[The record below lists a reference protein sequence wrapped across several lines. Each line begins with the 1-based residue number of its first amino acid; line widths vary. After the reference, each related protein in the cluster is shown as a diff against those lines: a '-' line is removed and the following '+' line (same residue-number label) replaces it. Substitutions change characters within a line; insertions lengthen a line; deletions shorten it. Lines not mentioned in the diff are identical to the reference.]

1 MDARNTPA
9 NKPLDGTKFLEMLST
24 ISLEEVL
31 KYEFRRT
38 QAKKWDLLVEVC
50 KDASTKKYQCNV
62 CNVVQFGDKNLFSH
76 LTGKK
81 HNALLTSIMDLQIRK
96 RGAPPPQRGRP
107 ADKPAGNS
115 NSNNN
120 NASNSNNSNNLN
132 SRNSNSNN
140 NANSNSKPNNS
151 NSNKPNISNSNSNNS
166 NQNKPVQ
173 RNVSPQKKP
182 TPNSGANK
190 KAEEP
195 KPSTAEKPSGNG
207 PPSRGVPNTN
217 SSAKSQP
224 QRKPGQNDK
233 PAPRD
238 NSAKN
243 KNNVPN
249 IVKNPLS
256 NKISIVP
263 LAKLISSNPEPE
275 EDDNDMP
282 MDVIVIDEDP
292 PSENANHSIP
302 IQTGLR
308 QPAQEVDKNS
318 QKRSAPPSS
327 RPAVGKQINPSVS
340 ENSTARPDGLTFE
353 SSNVTEILGL
363 VGVEYV
369 LKIVRS
375 VNARNAR
382 YLCCLCDITADEQR
396 MQNHLVGYNHRLK
409 YFDKHFPT
417 AMRQYR
423 QYVANVPESDVAKI
437 MMPIFEKLAMAIEK
451 HHGRESP
458 YMCYEYY
465 FGKDRNSLTTKVF
478 SRRHASELLGPSFTH
493 VVDAKEVE
501 QMIEK
506 MRQSKQQPQ
515 PLMGMEPSNPY
526 GQPYAQQARPNN
538 YANYNPEGPANNPPQ
553 SQTVDDET
561 HKRMV
566 DRFLR
571 GNRPSRGDNH
581 GSRNPKRNR
590 SRSPSNEQRK
600 RTVANPTK
608 RLWNVERRSLSPLR
622 DGDIWQAYRHMVDQK
637 VRDLNVS
644 FDAYKADPEQ
654 HPNYQQEWQRFWKR
668 RKDELIQAGI
678 NHRSYNF
685 QNEWIHYFNARL
697 DELYNLEIE
706 DIKLKCRERLCLPL
720 TNHELEN
727 EKYHVHVRGVE
738 EPQLRQPE
746 PRQPEPRQQA
756 PHQLAPRQLEPRQL
770 EPRQMAPRQLEPRQ
784 PEQGHPDP
792 SKKIRSSPP
801 KEVEPPN
808 VIHVLRLLTA
818 LENYLGSLGPFVT
831 EMLAKALQTQR
842 LYPDR
847 VHNVILTSENCA
859 ILETAKEKFTGLL
872 ISQIYDPTKEKAL
885 KRAVHDTEML
895 LEEATKFVAPKDPD
909 SIKIAPQVM
918 EKPQGFGFDNKNK
931 NPNQMQLLDQNSKKP
946 FDKTELAAKLA
957 SSLVSQGKTS
967 INREELQKIL
977 QVYNLI
983 EQKKRQDDP
992 PNSSDSPDRPIRS
1005 RNSPF
1010 DSEANDNPLSQ
1021 HSTRNLNTNNE
1032 TSNFTGQN
1040 YSENVARLNNKNSN
1054 MANSDKNYTSDRGFG
1069 SGSRQNSGSGGY
1081 QNTQYPSCSGT
1092 LQSSQYGSGLGS
1104 LQGNQYG
1111 ARSGGL
1117 RNSEYGSGSGP
1128 AGLQQNLFG
1137 SGGGGLSSNQFGLGS
1152 GGLNN
1157 NPYGSGSSGGRY
1169 SSTQPGTGGS
1179 SLSSSSVLPNNL
1191 QMSSLFNFNTNLNP
1205 TYNSNRRSHNY

>member
-1 MDARNTPA
+1 MDAKNTPT

-31 KYEFRRT
+31 KFEFRRT
-38 QAKKWDLLVEVC
+38 QAKKWDLMVEVC
-50 KDASTKKYQCNV
+50 KDASTKKYKCNV
-62 CNVVQFGDKNLFSH
+62 CSVVQFGDKNLFSH

-96 RGAPPPQRGRP
+96 RGAPPPQKGRP
-107 ADKPAGNS
+107 AEKPAGNSNS

-132 SRNSNSNN
+132 SRNPTSN
-140 NANSNSKPNNS
+140 NANSNSNSNSNNSKPNNS
-151 NSNKPNISNSNSNNS
+151 NSNKPIQNSNSNNS

-182 TPNSGANK
+182 TPNSGPNK

-195 KPSTAEKPSGNG
+195 KPSTAEKPSGG
-207 PPSRGVPNTN
+207 PPSKGAPNTN

-224 QRKPGQNDK
+224 QRKPGQNEK

-238 NSAKN
+238 NNAARN
-243 KNNVPN
+243 KNNIPN

-275 EDDNDMP
+275 EDDSDMP

-292 PSENANHSIP
+292 PSETANNAIP

-308 QPAQEVDKNS
+308 QPAQEEEKNS
-318 QKRSAPPSS
+318 QKRSAPPSA
-327 RPAVGKQINPSVS
+327 RPAASKIIKPSAPD
-340 ENSTARPDGLTFE
+340 NSTARPDGLTFE
-353 SSNVTEILGL
+353 SSNMSEILGL

-451 HHGRESP
+451 HHGREAP

-465 FGKDRNSLTTKVF
+465 FGKDRNSLTSKVF

-515 PLMGMEPSNPY
+515 PLMGMEHSNPY

-538 YANYNPEGPANNPPQ
+538 FANYNPETPANNPPQ

-571 GNRPSRGDNH
+571 GNRPSRSDSH

-600 RTVANPTK
+600 RTVANPTM
-608 RLWNVERRSLSPLR
+608 RIWNVERRSLSPLR

-668 RKDELIQAGI
+668 RKDELMQAGI
-678 NHRSYNF
+678 NHRTYNF

-706 DIKLKCRERLCLPL
+706 DIKLKCRERLCLPM
-720 TNHELEN
+720 TNHELQN
-727 EKYHVHVRGVE
+727 EKYHVHVDGVE
-738 EPQLRQPE
+738 EPQV
-746 PRQPEPRQQA
+746 RQPEPRQQA
-756 PHQLAPRQLEPRQL
+756 PRQLAPQ
-770 EPRQMAPRQLEPRQ
+770 
-784 PEQGHPDP
+784 
-792 SKKIRSSPP
+792 
-801 KEVEPPN
+801 VEPPN

-847 VHNVILTSENCA
+847 VHSIMLTSENCA

-895 LEEATKFVAPKDPD
+895 LEEATKFVVPKDPD

-918 EKPQGFGFDNKNK
+918 EKAQGFGPNGPK
-931 NPNQMQLLDQNSKKP
+931 NPNQNQHSDQNPKKP

-992 PNSSDSPDRPIRS
+992 PNSSDSPDRPIDRS

-1010 DSEANDNPLSQ
+1010 DSHTNDNPLSQ

-1032 TSNFTGQN
+1032 TSKFTGQN

-1054 MANSDKNYTSDRGFG
+1054 MANSDNNYTSDRGFG
-1069 SGSRQNSGSGGY
+1069 SGSRQNSQLGTGSGGY
-1081 QNTQYPSCSGT
+1081 QNTH
-1092 LQSSQYGSGLGS
+1092 
-1104 LQGNQYG
+1104 
-1111 ARSGGL
+1111 
-1117 RNSEYGSGSGP
+1117 
-1128 AGLQQNLFG
+1128 
-1137 SGGGGLSSNQFGLGS
+1137 
-1152 GGLNN
+1152 
-1157 NPYGSGSSGGRY
+1157 
-1169 SSTQPGTGGS
+1169 
-1179 SLSSSSVLPNNL
+1179 VLPNNL

>member
-38 QAKKWDLLVEVC
+38 QANKWDLLVEVC

-120 NASNSNNSNNLN
+120 NSSNSNNSNNLN
-132 SRNSNSNN
+132 SRNSTSNN
-140 NANSNSKPNNS
+140 NANSNFKPNNS

-195 KPSTAEKPSGNG
+195 KPSTAEKPSGGG
-207 PPSRGVPNTN
+207 PPSRGAPNAN

-256 NKISIVP
+256 QKISIVP

-275 EDDNDMP
+275 EDDSDMP

-318 QKRSAPPSS
+318 PKRSAPPSS
-327 RPAVGKQINPSVS
+327 RPPAVSKQIKPSVS

-571 GNRPSRGDNH
+571 GNRPSRGDSH

-738 EPQLRQPE
+738 EPQVRQPE
-746 PRQPEPRQQA
+746 PR
-756 PHQLAPRQLEPRQL
+756 
-770 EPRQMAPRQLEPRQ
+770 
-784 PEQGHPDP
+784 HPDS
-792 SKKIRSSPP
+792 SKQIRNSPP

-1081 QNTQYPSCSGT
+1081 QNTQYPSGSGT

-1111 ARSGGL
+1111 A
-1117 RNSEYGSGSGP
+1117 
-1128 AGLQQNLFG
+1128 
-1137 SGGGGLSSNQFGLGS
+1137 
-1152 GGLNN
+1152 
-1157 NPYGSGSSGGRY
+1157 
-1169 SSTQPGTGGS
+1169 
-1179 SLSSSSVLPNNL
+1179 SSVLPNNL

>member
-1 MDARNTPA
+1 MDAKNTPP

-31 KYEFRRT
+31 KFEFRRS
-38 QAKKWDLLVEVC
+38 QAKKWELLVEEC
-50 KDASTKKYQCNV
+50 KDAATKKYKCNV
-62 CNVVQFGDKNLFSH
+62 CGVVQFGDKNLFSH

-81 HNALLTSIMDLQIRK
+81 HNALMSSISDLQIKK
-96 RGAPPPQRGRP
+96 RGAAPPQKGRP
-107 ADKPAGNS
+107 AEKPAPNS
-115 NSNNN
+115 NANKDT
-120 NASNSNNSNNLN
+120 SNSNNSNNLN
-132 SRNSNSNN
+132 SRNSSSN
-140 NANSNSKPNNS
+140 NANSNSRNANPSNANSNPRDSNSNNSKSSNS
-151 NSNKPNISNSNSNNS
+151 NSNKSISNSNSNSNNS

-190 KAEEP
+190 KPEEP
-195 KPSTAEKPSGNG
+195 KSSTAEKPSGG
-207 PPSRGVPNTN
+207 PSSKAASNSN

-224 QRKPGQNDK
+224 QRKPGQNEK
-233 PAPRD
+233 PAPKD
-238 NSAKN
+238 NASKN
-243 KNNVPN
+243 KNNLPN

-275 EDDNDMP
+275 EDDDMP

-292 PSENANHSIP
+292 PSEKPNNPIP

-308 QPAQEVDKNS
+308 QQPPEEQNS
-318 QKRSAPPSS
+318 QKNVSS
-327 RPAVGKQINPSVS
+327 LPRKLTFAD
-340 ENSTARPDGLTFE
+340 NSTARPDGLTFE
-353 SSNVTEILGL
+353 STKVAELLGL

-375 VNARNAR
+375 VNAKHAR

-396 MQNHLVGYNHRLK
+396 MHNHLVGYNHRLK

-423 QYVANVPESDVAKI
+423 QYVAHVPESDVAKI

-451 HHGRESP
+451 HHGRETP
-458 YMCYEYY
+458 YMCYEYN
-465 FGKDRNSLTTKVF
+465 FGKDRNSLTSKVF

-493 VVDAKEVE
+493 VVDSKEVE

-506 MRQSKQQPQ
+506 MHQNKHQPQ
-515 PLMGMEPSNPY
+515 PLMSMEHSNPY
-526 GQPYAQQARPNN
+526 VPPYAQGRPNN
-538 YANYNPEGPANNPPQ
+538 YANFNPEAPAGNNPPQ

-571 GNRPSRGDNH
+571 GNRPSRSDNH

-590 SRSPSNEQRK
+590 SRSPSNDQRK
-600 RTVANPTK
+600 RPAATPTK

-685 QNEWIHYFNARL
+685 QNEWIHFFNARL

-706 DIKLKCRERLCLPL
+706 DIKVKCRERLCLPM

-727 EKYHVHVRGVE
+727 EKYHVHVSGVE
-738 EPQLRQPE
+738 EPQLEPRKPEHRQPE
-746 PRQPEPRQQA
+746 PP
-756 PHQLAPRQLEPRQL
+756 
-770 EPRQMAPRQLEPRQ
+770 
-784 PEQGHPDP
+784 
-792 SKKIRSSPP
+792 KKMRTSPP
-801 KEVEPPN
+801 PEVEPPN

-847 VHNVILTSENCA
+847 VHNIILTSENCA

-885 KRAVHDTEML
+885 KRAIHDTECL
-895 LEEATKFVAPKDPD
+895 LEVAAKFVNPKDPA

-918 EKPQGFGFDNKNK
+918 EKSGFDFDNKK
-931 NPNQMQLLDQNSKKP
+931 QNPNQNELLNQNPKKP

-992 PNSSDSPDRPIRS
+992 PNRSDSSDRQMRS

-1010 DSEANDNPLSQ
+1010 VAETNDNPLSQ
-1021 HSTRNLNTNNE
+1021 HSTRNFHAKNE
-1032 TSNFTGQN
+1032 TSTFTGQN
-1040 YSENVARLNNKNSN
+1040 YSENVARLTNKNSN
-1054 MANSDKNYTSDRGFG
+1054 MANSDNNYPPDRGFA
-1069 SGSRQNSGSGGY
+1069 SGSRLNS
-1081 QNTQYPSCSGT
+1081 NTYST
-1092 LQSSQYGSGLGS
+1092 
-1104 LQGNQYG
+1104 
-1111 ARSGGL
+1111 
-1117 RNSEYGSGSGP
+1117 
-1128 AGLQQNLFG
+1128 
-1137 SGGGGLSSNQFGLGS
+1137 GLGS
-1152 GGLNN
+1152 G
-1157 NPYGSGSSGGRY
+1157 Y

-1179 SLSSSSVLPNNL
+1179 SLSSSSSLRKTMNTF
-1191 QMSSLFNFNTNLNP
+1191 SLFNFNTNLNP
-1205 TYNSNRRSHNY
+1205 TYKSNRRSNNY